1 MAAPADSDGKA
12 TPEARRSDV
21 KHRAKPEK
29 LPSYTREGIT
39 YKQLP
44 TWHDANT
51 LYEFRRENGKSQ
63 YNVVSDALIH
73 FKKLEA
79 GSINVWAAFDSK
91 TLIGL
96 VSAEATLE
104 YRTRNGKGRP
114 WAIGH
119 LVVRASHRRKGVGSA
134 LVRLAAALLL
144 AGNQQCA
151 EIYAAVHADDEVAIA
166 TFARAGFEELIT
178 HADLQK
184 GRDATVFRKRREGG
198 VPTAAPSRAAT
209 AALTR
214 SSSRWSW
221 STARTRRRVRRAAR
235 ARAAG
240 CGGRSANFFVRA
252 SGAKPVSYTHLT
264 LPTKA

>member
-1 MAAPADSDGKA
+1 MAAPADDSDGTA
-12 TPEARRSDV
+12 TPEARSDV

-79 GSINVWAAFDSK
+79 GSINVWAAFDGK
-91 TLIGL
+91 RMVGL
-96 VSAEATLE
+96 VSAEATSE

-151 EIYAAVHADDEVAIA
+151 EVYAAVHADDDAAIA
-166 TFARAGFEELIT
+166 TFGRAGFDELVT

-184 GRDATVFRKRREGG
+184 GRDATVFRKQREGG
-198 VPTAAPSRAAT
+198 VPKAAPKPPAPPPPKPKAEVVP
-209 AALTR
+209 
-214 SSSRWSW
+214 RWQRDYAEGRPVYSV
-221 STARTRRRVRRAAR
+221 ARDSYP
-235 ARAAG
+235 
-240 CGGRSANFFVRA
+240 GGEPRDEA
-252 SGAKPVSYTHLT
+252 S
-264 LPTKA
+264 

>member
-12 TPEARRSDV
+12 TPEARSSDV

-44 TWHDANT
+44 AWHDANT
-51 LYEFRRENGKSQ
+51 LYKFRREHGKSR

-73 FKKLEA
+73 FKKLEQ
-79 GSINVWAAFDSK
+79 GSISVWAAFDGK
-91 TLIGL
+91 TLVGL
-96 VSAEATLE
+96 VSAEATSE
-104 YRTRNGKGRP
+104 YRTRHGKGRP
-114 WAIGH
+114 WAISH

-151 EIYAAVHADDEVAIA
+151 EVYASVNADDDAAIA
-166 TFARAGFEELIT
+166 TFVRAGFDELVT

-198 VPTAAPSRAAT
+198 VPKAAPKPPAPPPPKSKAEVVPRWQRDYAEGRPVYSVA
-209 AALTR
+209 R
-214 SSSRWSW
+214 DSYPGGEPRDSS
-221 STARTRRRVRRAAR
+221 
-235 ARAAG
+235 
-240 CGGRSANFFVRA
+240 
-252 SGAKPVSYTHLT
+252 
-264 LPTKA
+264 